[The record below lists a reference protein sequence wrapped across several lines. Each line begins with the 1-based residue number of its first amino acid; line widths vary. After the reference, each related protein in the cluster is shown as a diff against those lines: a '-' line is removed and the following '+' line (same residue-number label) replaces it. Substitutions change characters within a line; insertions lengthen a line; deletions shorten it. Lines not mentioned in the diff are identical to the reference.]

1 MVKDGEGGV
10 SYQIFEF
17 VGLYVRYFISKLL
30 RMDISLTELSGKKDY
45 PHIDK
50 RIGDPQLQSKIAT
63 LTAKTA
69 PALDKVTIHDFGIK
83 HKI

>member
-1 MVKDGEGGV
+1 MKDGWGGV

-30 RMDISLTELSGKKDY
+30 RMDISLTELSGEKDY

-50 RIGDPQLQSKIAT
+50 RQRSKCLVVGILTVVLLLVGVCVVIAKMG
-63 LTAKTA
+63 L
-69 PALDKVTIHDFGIK
+69 
-83 HKI
+83 